1 MKNTVLSIII
11 LFSLTFNFK
20 ANSHV
25 EHYAEFNYLE
35 YELFR
40 NNKSIGY
47 HKYDFIRQNDVLNV
61 KSEVNFK
68 IAKLGVDLYK
78 YSAVSEEIY
87 KNGKFFKFSSKT
99 NQNKKEKYVN
109 INVNQSG
116 KELIIDGTSYKGN
129 ASKDAIVGTWW
140 NHEMVKANAQ
150 ISAISGRV
158 IEQTVTFIGKEVI
171 TIDNKT
177 YNALRFN
184 FKSSDQTLPESKKL
198 NTDIWYDEKTFLWL
212 KAAFEKTG
220 YWEYRLKTKN

>member
-1 MKNTVLSIII
+1 M
-11 LFSLTFNFK
+11 
-20 ANSHV
+20 
-25 EHYAEFNYLE
+25 
-35 YELFR
+35 
-40 NNKSIGY
+40 
-47 HKYDFIRQNDVLNV
+47 NV